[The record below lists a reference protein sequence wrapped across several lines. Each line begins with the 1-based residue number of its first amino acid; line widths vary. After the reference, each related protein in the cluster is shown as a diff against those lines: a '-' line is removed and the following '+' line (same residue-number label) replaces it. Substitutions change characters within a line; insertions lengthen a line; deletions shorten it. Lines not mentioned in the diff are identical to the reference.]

1 VRHYAI
7 NQDLGPCSGTALTLR
22 RFGAAWLFL
31 LALLCISLLL
41 GLGASKA
48 TGAQAALNVSV
59 YLPLVVNGNAPS
71 EKPANAGALIFGE
84 DSFRSASLAVD
95 SQGKMHVAFSRV
107 APFFANIGPGVFY
120 GSCHP
125 AQVDCGQ
132 VANWQV
138 GEVDSLA
145 DGWPWVQLQV
155 TADGRPRLLLTRTI
169 ARAGSTGELYRYAEC
184 NSNCALPQSWLALDI
199 TDRATGGSWFN
210 TDNSYHNFALDNLG
224 RPRFIYEDRGND
236 AGEHSGAYY
245 VFCNTDCTQPGSWFE
260 TRIDGHSR
268 LVYVDERASLIFTS
282 DGRPRI
288 FARDGGDF
296 SGPDTSSK
304 LLYLECNANCDN
316 SAGWSQPLPLR
327 GTGHGSSVHTWSPAV
342 AENGALRL
350 TFYPRGGPFY
360 YMWCDGNCT
369 QLENWGEYSL
379 DFDESSTGD
388 YSALALDSNG
398 RPHIALRGGNN
409 FSLNYLWCDGAC
421 ETDNAQWNMAVVEPI
436 GQIGEEHPIT
446 PLPTCVRGGWFGGL
460 RPVIAL
466 DAQDN
471 PRVAYDAEYM
481 MECYINP
488 GDPNDPRTR
497 VETKWWTTRFVYFP
511 RPEASPAAL
520 WPQPVQLLGMG
531 WE

>member
-1 VRHYAI
+1 MEGNVDHSGNSKSSLQAEVNPPAGTIAGAI
-7 NQDLGPCSGTALTLR
+7 LLSLVALTFIL
-22 RFGAAWLFL
+22 LFIL
-31 LALLCISLLL
+31 FSQSKS
-41 GLGASKA
+41 AS
-48 TGAQAALNVSV
+48 AQANSAHFV
-59 YLPLVVNGNAPS
+59 YLPVVLKPS
-71 EKPANAGALIFGE
+71 GPPPPASGALMFDL
-84 DSFRSASLAVD
+84 DSFRSASLALD
-95 SQGKMHVAFSRV
+95 GQGKMHVAFSRV
-107 APFFANIGPGVFY
+107 APFFPNSGHAVFY

-138 GEVDSLA
+138 GEVASLA

-184 NSNCALPQSWLALDI
+184 NSNCALAQSWLALDI
-199 TDRATGGSWFN
+199 TDRATGGSWYN

-224 RPRFIYEDRGND
+224 RPRFIYEDGGND
-236 AGEHSGAYY
+236 AGEHKGAYY
-245 VFCNTDCTQPGSWFE
+245 VFCNNNCTQPGSWFE
-260 TRIDGHSR
+260 TRIDAHGG
-268 LVYVDERASLIFTS
+268 LVYVDERASLLFTA
-282 DGRPRI
+282 DGRPRV

-304 LLYLECNANCDN
+304 LLYLECNANCNN
-316 SAGWSQPLPLR
+316 SANWSLPLRLR
-327 GTGHGSSVHTWSPAV
+327 GTGHGSSVHTWSTAV
-342 AENGALRL
+342 AQNGALRL

-360 YMWCDGNCT
+360 YMWCNDNCT
-369 QLENWGEYSL
+369 QLGNWGEYSL
-379 DFDESSTGD
+379 EFDESDTGN

-398 RPHIALRGGNN
+398 RPHIALRSGSN

-436 GQIGEEHPIT
+436 GQVGEEHPIT
-446 PLPTCVRGGWFGGL
+446 PLPTCVRGSWFGGL

-471 PRVAYDAEYM
+471 PRFAYDAEYM

-511 RPEASPAAL
+511 RSQAQSSATLAPFSLTPAR
-520 WPQPVQLLGMG
+520 
-531 WE
+531 